1 MKHPWDEI
9 WPVPEGRGDF
19 ALQVL
24 QAYDQGNRKRRPWL
38 GWLLAA
44 LIACLVLAIGAGVA
58 FKRYQDNSAKRA
70 AIMEAQRRDTEERLR
85 RLQYEFDLAN
95 RKEQE
100 LQASLEDAR
109 DVATRSKLQAELE
122 EAKNATKAAVRA
134 ATERRSAKK
143 AANCTPGDPLC
154 D

>member
-85 RLQYEFDLAN
+85 RPNTHLQ
-95 RKEQE
+95 RGQRVSITPGRWHKPQHK
-100 LQASLEDAR
+100 R
-109 DVATRSKLQAELE
+109 RG
-122 EAKNATKAAVRA
+122 RP
-134 ATERRSAKK
+134 RRSRTLRNSVSVSGGAGWEYGFQCSVRRKQEVS
-143 AANCTPGDPLC
+143 GR
-154 D
+154 